1 MGEQRANRAQH
12 CPLAHLTFKYSVRV
26 LDLAHQLSD
35 FSRVWD
41 IPRSACVRIYTG
53 LKRPRNLQTARRETV
68 TRFHPQPEPT
78 QRSCAEAL
86 LPAARPNWRLKDA
99 RQQPRIRGSSRST
112 MALPPP
118 RPLPVSVV
126 TGFLGAGK
134 TTLLNHLLSNERRL
148 RVGALVNEFGAI
160 DIDSSLLVSNNAIE
174 SGVTQLANGCICCTI
189 NDSLCDALEQLLQ
202 YREQLDYLLLETTG
216 LADPEPVLETLRLPQ
231 FAATVRVDA
240 VVTVIDAASFA
251 AQHGGSGAGAAAS
264 DGWWASSEAARQQLF
279 HADLVVVNKKDLVS
293 PAQLHEVRVRVRVLG
308 VGC

>member
-1 MGEQRANRAQH
+1 MQKKR
-12 CPLAHLTFKYSVRV
+12 T
-26 LDLAHQLSD
+26 SD
-35 FSRVWD
+35 FTQSEPTRRSHRCD
-41 IPRSACVRIYTG
+41 TAAALRPPLRSA
-53 LKRPRNLQTARRETV
+53 
-68 TRFHPQPEPT
+68 
-78 QRSCAEAL
+78 
-86 LPAARPNWRLKDA
+86 AARAAPSPCRTVDGGSRLKDA
-99 RQQPRIRGSSRST
+99 QQQPRVRGSSRAT

-174 SGVTQLANGCICCTI
+174 SGVTQLSNGCICCTI

-216 LADPEPVLETLRLPQ
+216 LADPEPVLDTLRLPQ

-251 AQHGGSGAGAAAS
+251 AQHGGSGAGAAAR
-264 DGWWASSEAARQQLF
+264 DGWWASSEAARQQLY

-293 PAQLHEVRVRVRVLG
+293 PAQLHDVSTAAAP
-308 VGC
+308 CPCP